1 MNINKKGLSILKIN
15 KETRCAKI
23 CPFCMLIHKLK
34 NPHNKK
40 RAMNPLKN
48 ELNGLCGIRAEMI
61 KATMAML
68 HQGKYKQARKLKSM
82 MRMVVITGFIVGI
95 LVN

>member
-1 MNINKKGLSILKIN
+1 
-15 KETRCAKI
+15 
-23 CPFCMLIHKLK
+23 MLIHKLR

-48 ELNGLCGIRAEMI
+48 ELKGLCGIRAEMI
-61 KATMAML
+61 KATIAML

-82 MRMVVITGFIVGI
+82 MRIVVITDFIFDY

>member
-1 MNINKKGLSILKIN
+1 
-15 KETRCAKI
+15 
-23 CPFCMLIHKLK
+23 MLIHKLK

-48 ELNGLCGIRAEMI
+48 EVNGPCGMRAEMI
-61 KATMAML
+61 KATIAML

-82 MRMVVITGFIVGI
+82 MRIVVITDFIFDY